1 MDDSIKL
8 ITTEL
13 IKLFPENDLGK
24 LAVFALIALLILTA
38 TGRFKLEWIGKGAQH
53 IYRWLRCKVSDRHY
67 FKAINPF
74 AALNGL
80 DHQRLR
86 CKICG
91 KTEVRP

>member
-24 LAVFALIALLILTA
+24 LAVFALIALLILTV
-38 TGRFKLEWIGKGAQH
+38 TGRFKLEWIGEGTRH
-53 IYRWLRCKVSDRHY
+53 IYRWLRCKASDRHH
-67 FKAINPF
+67 FNVTNPTTAF
-74 AALNGL
+74 YGL
-80 DHQRLR
+80 DHKRLR